1 MSHDVDW
8 SYNGPSRNHILQR
21 KDRFDDELFA
31 NTPIN
36 NLYRNFSEFMEIEE
50 KYGVKSTFFFRTQY
64 ENGDYKDYHNFIINQ
79 KKDQEIQILRLLHY
93 LEKNMIDSNLTERML
108 EEAKHEQSILLEK
121 LYDVRNDLE
130 DVVNEADGSVTTM
143 EDNINSDLE

>member
-8 SYNGPSRNHILQR
+8 SYNGPSRNHILER
-21 KDRFDDELFA
+21 KDRFDAKLFA

-64 ENGDYKDYHNFIINQ
+64 ENGDYKDYHDKLCN
-79 KKDQEIQILRLLHY
+79 LHFRIGF
-93 LEKNMIDSNLTERML
+93 EKRM
-108 EEAKHEQSILLEK
+108 
-121 LYDVRNDLE
+121 
-130 DVVNEADGSVTTM
+130 
-143 EDNINSDLE
+143 